1 MGVFID
7 LELTQPITVVAIEV
21 PLPGSSSSAG
31 AASKKHVSLEVKR
44 ERKAAKTLAIV
55 TGAFIACWLPFFILA
70 LLMVIFKNFVFNHY
84 LISFFQ
90 WMGYFNSTL
99 NPIIYTIF
107 SPEFRVAFKRILCG
121 KSHVLNHR
129 PRHLQWPQWT
139 IITMLLLMYVLNND
153 ISDGSGIKVSTT
165 CNKYGF
171 WVFGKHKSGWYVLF
185 EFSYV
190 WVNSSLTRY

>member
-153 ISDGSGIKVSTT
+153 ISDGSGILVGTT
-165 CNKYGF
+165 RNKYGF
-171 WVFGKHKSGWYVLF
+171 LESINQVGMYFLNFPTFG
-185 EFSYV
+185 
-190 WVNSSLTRY
+190 